1 MSEWIILYRKGDNR
15 IGFICE
21 GGEEEGDE
29 SIGIFDTEE
38 HARKFVHGNRFLET
52 RPWQIIEVTEL

>member
-1 MSEWIILYRKGDNR
+1 MSEWIILYRKSNNR

-21 GGEEEGDE
+21 GGESEDD

-38 HARKFVHGNRFLET
+38 HAKRFVDGNRFLET
-52 RPWQIIEVTEL
+52 RPWQILEVTEL